1 MVGARRRRGASVHAV
16 IMCSA
21 DKQVR
26 MAPSDTGREDRD
38 GRTGATASLL
48 LIGRVQ
54 PALYAHDLAGVPGP
68 VVPVLVLALL
78 ACKAILIV
86 GVLRRWRWLF
96 WVLCWLLR
104 ASVQRNRCSYTDAR
118 SSQHRWS
125 PVRPRDVGPSTP

>member
-1 MVGARRRRGASVHAV
+1 MKDNLCGKKYFPQSCKDEMRESPVDRQINVLRLCQRRFFQNRQYFAV
-16 IMCSA
+16 DSS
-21 DKQVR
+21 KEYLPTQV
-26 MAPSDTGREDRD
+26 AFHVAKST
-38 GRTGATASLL
+38 
-48 LIGRVQ
+48 
-54 PALYAHDLAGVPGP
+54 
-68 VVPVLVLALL
+68 LL